1 MAISGSLP
9 FFIFI
14 FTFFICFSTS
24 SFTSS
29 SPDLNSS
36 QLATQICE
44 NTPNVSFCLATIFSN
59 PLASAADRY
68 VLSYIVFGQA
78 YKNATSTNNYIG
90 LSLKAMK
97 SDGNPRVLSGMQKCQ
112 GFYEDA
118 IRALSEVMN
127 NLDSETF
134 YGLDK
139 AAIDVESSIRAC
151 EASFSG
157 QSPLSQKNQNLV
169 ELLKICFAVS
179 QLYQYN

>member
-1 MAISGSLP
+1 MAISGALH
-9 FFIFI
+9 FFIFTL
-14 FTFFICFSTS
+14 FLCFSTS
-24 SFTSS
+24 IFTSA
-29 SPDLNSS
+29 SPHQDSS
-36 QLATQICE
+36 QLATQICK
-44 NTPNVSFCLATIFSN
+44 NTTNVSFCMSAIFSD
-59 PLASAADRY
+59 PLASSADRY

-78 YKNATSTNNYIG
+78 YKNATSTKNFIG
-90 LSLKAMK
+90 LSLKSMK
-97 SDGNPRVLSGMQKCQ
+97 SDENRRVLSGMQKCQ

-157 QSPLSQKNQNLV
+157 QSPMSQKNQNLV